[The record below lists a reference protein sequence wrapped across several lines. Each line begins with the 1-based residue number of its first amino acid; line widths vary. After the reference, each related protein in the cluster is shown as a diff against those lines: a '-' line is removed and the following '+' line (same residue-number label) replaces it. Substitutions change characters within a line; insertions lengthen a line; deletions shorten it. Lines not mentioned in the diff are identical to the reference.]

1 MKHQST
7 DRKKAVALR
16 YQPAV
21 NDAPVVVGK
30 GEGKIAEK
38 ILELAKEHDIP
49 VQEDASL
56 VEVLAQIDLNKQ
68 IPPEL
73 YQVVAEVMAF
83 VYRLDHRMDKEN
95 QNDE

>member
-1 MKHQST
+1 MKHQQT

-30 GEGKIAEK
+30 GEGKIADQ
-38 ILELAKEHDIP
+38 ILDMAKEHGIP

-56 VEVLAQIDLNKQ
+56 VEVLAQVDLNKQ

-83 VYRLDHRMDKEN
+83 VYRLDHRMDQED
-95 QNDE
+95 QHDE